1 MILLICKTHGD
12 EKHGRQADCDQSDQ
26 NNFSEHTR
34 SLCIAKF
41 FMRAKESDENGGI
54 FIGGIRKKMVSEC
67 LLF

>member
-41 FMRAKESDENGGI
+41 FMQ
-54 FIGGIRKKMVSEC
+54 KK
-67 LLF
+67 